1 MSEQGEKIARRRVR
15 TNQISTI
22 FSLALVLFVIGVLLM
37 ILLNA
42 RKVSNHVKENI
53 GFNIFLNDSAGE
65 AQIKALQKSLDASAF
80 VKSSRFVTKEEAA
93 ETFKKELGEDFVG
106 FLGYNPLRPSID
118 IKLQAEYANNDS
130 LVVLETRL
138 RSNPIVTE
146 VFYQRSLVNLVNENV
161 RKIGLFLL
169 IFSVLLAVIP
179 IALVNNTIRLY
190 IYSRRFLIK
199 TMQLVGA
206 TSGFIRK
213 PFLRIALFN
222 GLAGSLLSMAFLV
235 LLIGILEK
243 NIPEFIELQDVDT
256 FAVLFVFL
264 ISLGICI
271 PTLSTYFAV
280 RKYLKLESEKLYQ

>member
-1 MSEQGEKIARRRVR
+1 MSDQGERIARRRVR

-22 FSLALVLFVIGVLLM
+22 FSLALVLFVIGVLGM

-53 GFNIFLNDSAGE
+53 GFNIFLKDSAGE

-80 VKSSRFVTKEEAA
+80 VKSSRLVTKEEAA

-118 IKLQAEYANNDS
+118 IKLEADYANNDS

-138 RSNPIVTE
+138 RGNSIVTE

-161 RKIGLFLL
+161 RKIGIFLL
-169 IFSVLLAVIP
+169 IFSILLALIP
-179 IALVNNTIRLY
+179 VALINNTIRLY

-206 TSGFIRK
+206 TSGFIRR
-213 PFLRIALFN
+213 PFLKIALIN
-222 GLAGSLLSMAFLV
+222 GIAGSLLSISFIALM
-235 LLIGILEK
+235 IGILEK

-256 FAVLFVFL
+256 FVVLFVFL
-264 ISLGICI
+264 ITLGISIPCI
-271 PTLSTYFAV
+271 STYFAV
-280 RKYLKLESEKLYQ
+280 RKYLKQESEKLYQ

>member
-1 MSEQGEKIARRRVR
+1 MSDQGEKIARRKVR

-22 FSLALVLFVIGVLLM
+22 LSLSLVLFVIGVLGL

-42 RKVSNHVKENI
+42 SKVSKHVKENI
-53 GFNIFLNDSAGE
+53 GFNIFLSDSAGE
-65 AQIKALQKSLDASAF
+65 AEIKALQKGLDASAF

-93 ETFKKELGEDFVG
+93 ESFKKELGEDFVG

-118 IKLQAEYANNDS
+118 VKLKAEYANNDS

-169 IFSVLLAVIP
+169 AFSILLTVIP
-179 IALVNNTIRLY
+179 VALINNSIRLY

-213 PFLRIALFN
+213 PFLTMALVN
-222 GLAGSLLSMAFLV
+222 GVAGALLSLGFLSA
-235 LLIGILEK
+235 LIGILEK

-256 FAVLFVFL
+256 FAILFIFVF
-264 ISLGICI
+264 SLGIII
-271 PTLSTYFAV
+271 PFFSTYFAV
-280 RKYLKLESEKLYQ
+280 RKYLRLESEKLYH

>member
-1 MSEQGEKIARRRVR
+1 MSEQGDRIARRRVR

-22 FSLALVLFVIGVLLM
+22 LSLSLVLFVIGVLGM
-37 ILLNA
+37 VLLNA
-42 RKVSNHVKENI
+42 RKVSTHVKENI
-53 GFNIFLNDSAGE
+53 GFNIFLKDSAGE
-65 AQIKALQKSLDASAF
+65 AEIKALQKSLDASAF

-93 ETFKKELGEDFVG
+93 EAFKKELGEDFVG

-118 IKLQAEYANNDS
+118 IKLQADYANNDS

-138 RSNPIVTE
+138 RGNPIVTE

-169 IFSVLLAVIP
+169 IFSILLAVIP
-179 IALVNNTIRLY
+179 VALINNTIRLY
-190 IYSRRFLIK
+190 IYSRRFVIK

-222 GLAGSLLSMAFLV
+222 GIAGSLLSIAFLAA
-235 LLIGILEK
+235 LIGILEK

-256 FAVLFVFL
+256 FAFLFIFL
-264 ISLGICI
+264 FTLGISI
-271 PTLSTYFAV
+271 PFLSTYFAV